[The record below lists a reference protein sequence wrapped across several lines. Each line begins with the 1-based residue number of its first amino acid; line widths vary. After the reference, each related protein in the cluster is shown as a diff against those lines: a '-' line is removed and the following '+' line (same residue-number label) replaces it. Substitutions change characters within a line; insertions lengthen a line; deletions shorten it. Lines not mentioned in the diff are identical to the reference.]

1 MFRVSPIAGS
11 WYEGSQESLENQIR
25 FLFLDEKFGPGK
37 DPLETPDI
45 GYVDEDEL
53 IGLISPHAGY
63 VYSGRIAAC
72 GYKLLYENCPEV
84 DTFIVLGPN
93 HRGIG
98 PPISIYPAGKWQFPL
113 GDLEIDENVLEFIKS
128 LDLSEFGDSL
138 KVEETAHTSEHS
150 IDIQF
155 PILQY
160 LYKSKFKI
168 IVICFADQSLDTAR
182 KVARL
187 LHLVIEY
194 FKDKKIK
201 IIASSDLSHEYD
213 QDTLHYN
220 DTKMIETFVEGDPDN
235 SNSLRRFLKMTMCGY
250 GPVFTIMTLANLM
263 GQPDIELIKY
273 ANSADILPGGQYTV
287 GYASMMVK
295 SRKVNISMLK

>member
-1 MFRVSPIAGS
+1 MIRSSPIAGS
-11 WYEGSQESLENQIR
+11 WYEGSKESLENQIR
-25 FLFLDEKFGPGK
+25 FLFLDEEFGPGK
-37 DPLETPDI
+37 DPVITPDL
-45 GYVDEDEL
+45 GLVDEEHC

-93 HRGIG
+93 HRGTG
-98 PPISIYPAGKWQFPL
+98 PPISIYPEGKWQFPL
-113 GDLEIDENVLEFIKS
+113 GDLEIDEDIIDFIKS
-128 LDLSEFGDSL
+128 MNLSDFEDGLQF
-138 KVEETAHTSEHS
+138 EESAHISEHS

-160 LYKSKFKI
+160 LYKNKFKI
-168 IVICFADQSLDTAR
+168 IVICMADQSLPAAR
-182 KVARL
+182 NLAVL
-187 LHLVIEY
+187 LFNIINY

-201 IIASSDLSHEYD
+201 VIASSDLSHEYD
-213 QDTLHYN
+213 QDKLYYN

-250 GPVFTIMTLANLM
+250 GPVFTLMTLANLM
-263 GQPDIELIKY
+263 GDADIELVKY
-273 ANSADILPGGQYTV
+273 ANSADIQPGSNYTV
-287 GYASMMVK
+287 GYASLMVK
-295 SRKVNISMLK
+295 TKSNL